1 MGHVYVEAVL
11 QGEKAKKSVR
21 MLVDTGATY
30 LLISPHLAEELGGA
44 RLPGKIPTSYAN
56 GAREDLEAT
65 ALILEL
71 QGRRGG
77 AIALIREGE
86 EPLLGVEGLE
96 ALGLKVDPSTG
107 RLEPSRNYA
116 ARA

>member
-1 MGHVYVEAVL
+1 MGHVYVEAL
-11 QGEKAKKSVR
+11 LHGEKAKKLVK
-21 MLVDTGATY
+21 MLVDTGSTY
-30 LLISPHLAEELGGA
+30 LLISPQLAEELGSP
-44 RLPGKIPTSYAN
+44 RLPTRIPTTYAN

-65 ALILEL
+65 AVVLEL

-107 RLEPSRNYA
+107 SVEPSRTYA